1 MNSGLHVLYEYCML
15 FPGNRSTLHSNGS
28 TIPRFSAHVPA
39 RRCGRRP
46 AVAKQS
52 LFLCPI
58 GPHGKSGTEPNF
70 CLHKM
75 PIIRNCARCPQFREV
90 HLPVTVNMR
99 GVGFRALL
107 SVDGVGENQFGR
119 KALSLQA
126 SLAEGGGAGLPTKPT
141 RASVI
146 VLHCGKFERV
156 RLWLSNPVQLMR
168 GSKYIEEIQEHTN
181 VQDGIVVLMEN
192 SSVSNQIS
200 QLDLESQSK
209 PTGFFVDEHQ
219 MKKQDPK
226 YILIHPSIH
235 QG

>member
-1 MNSGLHVLYEYCML
+1 ML
-15 FPGNRSTLHSNGS
+15 FPGNRSTLHRNGS

-58 GPHGKSGTEPNF
+58 APHGKSGTEPNF

-75 PIIRNCARCPQFREV
+75 PIIRNCARCPRFREV

-107 SVDGVGENQFGR
+107 SVDGGGENQFGR

-126 SLAEGGGAGLPTKPT
+126 SVAQGGWAGLPTKPT

-146 VLHCGKFERV
+146 VLHCGNSRESVFDF
-156 RLWLSNPVQLMR
+156 L
-168 GSKYIEEIQEHTN
+168 IQC
-181 VQDGIVVLMEN
+181 DG
-192 SSVSNQIS
+192 
-200 QLDLESQSK
+200 
-209 PTGFFVDEHQ
+209 
-219 MKKQDPK
+219 
-226 YILIHPSIH
+226 
-235 QG
+235 

>member
-1 MNSGLHVLYEYCML
+1 MSCMNIVSYSQGTDIH
-15 FPGNRSTLHSNGS
+15 RDGS

-75 PIIRNCARCPQFREV
+75 PIIRNCARCPRFREV

-107 SVDGVGENQFGR
+107 SVDGGGENQFGR
-119 KALSLQA
+119 KALSL
-126 SLAEGGGAGLPTKPT
+126 SKHRWHRGRGRPSHKTHPGE
-141 RASVI
+141 R
-146 VLHCGKFERV
+146 HCIALWEFERV
-156 RLWLSNPVQLMR
+156 RL
-168 GSKYIEEIQEHTN
+168 
-181 VQDGIVVLMEN
+181 
-192 SSVSNQIS
+192 
-200 QLDLESQSK
+200 
-209 PTGFFVDEHQ
+209 
-219 MKKQDPK
+219 
-226 YILIHPSIH
+226 
-235 QG
+235 